1 MQWLNLSDNVNALAL
16 LGAAVILIL
25 TVVIFGLYLKKI
37 KDMKSEGEAIDHSW
51 DGIGEYT
58 NDIPIGWVACFI
70 GVLIWAFWYFFVGY
84 PLKSFSQIGQY
95 NAEVQEHN
103 ATYASKWDNLDSNE
117 LKEMGKGIFLVQCV
131 ECHGPNADGMDN
143 KAQNLT
149 AWGKEEGI
157 IRTIKMGSKGL
168 LNDDGDEMEMAALD
182 YIDDKDAKAVA
193 AYIMQELSALKKT
206 KNPELVGQGKEVY
219 AENCASC
226 HYEDGKGKIDGTMM
240 GADLTKYGSQT
251 FLQEVLRNGK
261 RGNIGIMPSYDYAN
275 FAPKQI
281 EALNIFIQSL
291 ESE

>member
-1 MQWLNLSDNVNALAL
+1 MQWFNLSDNVNALAL
-16 LGAAVILIL
+16 LGATVILIL

-37 KDMKSEGEAIDHSW
+37 KDMQSDGEAIEHNW
-51 DGIGEYT
+51 DGIGEYA
-58 NDIPIGWVACFI
+58 NDIPVGWVACFI

-103 ATYASKWDNLDSNE
+103 NTYASKWDSLDSNE

-157 IRTIKMGSKGL
+157 IRTVKMGSKGL
-168 LNDDGDEMEMAALD
+168 INDDGDEMEMPALEH
-182 YIDDKDAKAVA
+182 IEDKDARAVA
-193 AYIMQELSALKKT
+193 AYIMQEFSTLKKT
-206 KNPELVGQGKEVY
+206 KNPELVEQGKEVY
-219 AENCASC
+219 EENCASC
-226 HYEDGKGKIDGTMM
+226 HFADGTGKTDGVMM
-240 GADLTKYGSQT
+240 GADLTKYGSPT
-251 FLQEVLRNGK
+251 FLQEVLRTGK
-261 RGNIGIMPSYDYAN
+261 RGYIGIMPSYDYAN